1 MNFTTKSFQYPILAN
16 DGSISYQDASIESCA
31 VNLLNQF
38 DLEFIKI
45 PAGTFL
51 MGSTTA
57 DTGPD
62 AMPQHEVSVKSFL
75 LAQAS
80 VTQDLYQAV
89 VGNNPS
95 FFMNP
100 SLPVECINWFDAKK
114 LCDLL
119 SSSTSFKFRL
129 PSEAEWE
136 YAARAGTTSTFY
148 CGEMISNSIANY
160 MAEVPWKN
168 GPRGDYA
175 CKTMPPNSY
184 PLNPWGLSDMSGNVF
199 DWCQDVYC
207 SYDLAPSDGS
217 ANDQLHGPEE
227 RVLRGGSWYHTPIA
241 TAVTTRLKID
251 PLYKGPDIGMRLVVE
266 FN

>member
-100 SLPVECINWFDAKK
+100 SLPVECIIGLMLKSSAIFF
-114 LCDLL
+114 LHQLL
-119 SSSTSFKFRL
+119 SNLGFPLMLNGNML
-129 PSEAEWE
+129 PELVQ
-136 YAARAGTTSTFY
+136 R
-148 CGEMISNSIANY
+148 
-160 MAEVPWKN
+160 
-168 GPRGDYA
+168 
-175 CKTMPPNSY
+175 
-184 PLNPWGLSDMSGNVF
+184 
-199 DWCQDVYC
+199 
-207 SYDLAPSDGS
+207 
-217 ANDQLHGPEE
+217 QLFIVE
-227 RVLRGGSWYHTPIA
+227 R
-241 TAVTTRLKID
+241 
-251 PLYKGPDIGMRLVVE
+251 
-266 FN
+266 

>member
-1 MNFTTKSFQYPILAN
+1 MNFTTKSYQYPILAN

-100 SLPVECINWFDAKK
+100 SLPVECINWFDANK

-175 CKTMPPNSY
+175 CKTMPSNSY